1 MIPQTKLDQVQT
13 LLFVSASLSPSSLD
27 AAVEIAIMVTVVVAA
42 AALSMLDFNTVG
54 VAAVEERNT
63 LPLVETDGIVEA
75 VELEIVVDVEFDATK
90 TDSKGGLTELLEDT
104 TLSFNAV
111 PFHTTLQEL
120 VLKLLGT

>member
-1 MIPQTKLDQVQT
+1 
-13 LLFVSASLSPSSLD
+13 
-27 AAVEIAIMVTVVVAA
+27 MVTVVVAA

-63 LPLVETDGIVEA
+63 LLLVETDGIVEA